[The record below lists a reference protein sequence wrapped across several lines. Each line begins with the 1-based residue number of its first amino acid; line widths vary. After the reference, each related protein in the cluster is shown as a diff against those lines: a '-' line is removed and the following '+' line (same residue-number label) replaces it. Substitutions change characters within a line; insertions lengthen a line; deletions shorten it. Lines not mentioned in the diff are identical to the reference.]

1 MNKKLPE
8 ACPLLFHYSSK
19 HIALEERKVKKEIF
33 NEKEK
38 YHNHYGFDWNRA
50 S

>member
-8 ACPLLFHYSSK
+8 ACPLLFHYSS
-19 HIALEERKVKKEIF
+19 LEKREKKFF

-38 YHNHYGFDWNRA
+38 IIKYI
-50 S
+50 